1 MYIYFWGDPD
11 NYVLGLGNKGT
22 IMHGKFTPP
31 QPPHSFD
38 LLTDEYLRGDICV
51 VSAVQPPTTRFL
63 PTKVKREQMT
73 KVRETRDNRAEL
85 VLLILSR
92 LTLVSDPIFTKF
104 QQTINLKIILLYP

>member
-1 MYIYFWGDPD
+1 M
-11 NYVLGLGNKGT
+11 
-22 IMHGKFTPP
+22 
-31 QPPHSFD
+31 
-38 LLTDEYLRGDICV
+38 